1 MELEKFLRI
10 LKKDLLVLIICAI
23 LGVAIAL
30 IFLSLQKDGVT
41 VQQTFYITSRISP
54 NTANDIYD
62 GFYREERLRNFTDT
76 AVSLLQTPDL
86 FEGINLGVVVSTRKL
101 SPQLIRI
108 TAKAA
113 TSQNATAAIQST
125 ASQFNAKM
133 ESLEKNSPLV
143 LEPISNSPQIQKT
156 DRNQALM
163 VASGLGAGLI
173 LGIFLVSTKF
183 YLKL

>member
-1 MELEKFLRI
+1 MELEKFI
-10 LKKDLLVLIICAI
+10 KIFKKDLLVLIICVS
-23 LGVAIAL
+23 LGLAAAL
-30 IFLSLQKDGVT
+30 IFSGLQKDGVT

-86 FEGINLGVVVSTRKL
+86 FEGTDLGVVVSTRKL

-108 TAKAA
+108 TVKAA
-113 TSQNATAAIQST
+113 TSQSATAAIQST
-125 ASQFNAKM
+125 TLAFNTKM

-156 DRNQALM
+156 GTNQVLM
-163 VASGLGAGLI
+163 AASGLGAGLI